1 MDNVAML
8 DALGPEAR
16 PVLVVE
22 DDPLLR
28 FMLCDLLRAE
38 GLVVVE
44 AANAEEALGV
54 IAAGLDV
61 EVVFT
66 DVQMPG
72 PFDGLELS
80 RRLQA
85 SHPDIAVIVT
95 SGHLDGSLVAVGI
108 PFLPKPYVP
117 TKAVGLI
124 LSVLERRRAHGG

>member
-8 DALGPEAR
+8 DAHGPEAR
-16 PVLVVE
+16 SVLVVE

-44 AANAEEALGV
+44 AANAEEALGAL
-54 IAAGLDV
+54 AAGLDV
-61 EVVFT
+61 AVVFT

-72 PFDGLELS
+72 AFDGLELS

-85 SHPDIAVIVT
+85 SYPDVPVIVT
-95 SGHLDGSLVAVGI
+95 SGHLDAALLAVGI
-108 PFLPKPYVP
+108 PYLPKPYVP

-124 LSVLERRRAHGG
+124 LSVLARRHAHGG